1 MINPG
6 TPKFSLPDN
15 PPKSDDNEDDDDSD
29 LVQQKALQTAK
40 YNPRSADDNQT
51 KTSAGLSGRLT
62 ISTAEQFHSTYMI
75 LSDCKAVI

>member
-1 MINPG
+1 M
-6 TPKFSLPDN
+6 SLPDN
-15 PPKSDDNEDDDDSD
+15 LPNSDDNEDADDSN
-29 LVQQKALQTAK
+29 LVEQKALQTAK